1 MSHLIRTALKIILTL
16 AVLALGACATVTQ
29 NERTAKIDPFEG
41 TNRAIFSF
49 NEGLDKH
56 VMKPVA
62 ETYQKVL
69 PNPIRQGVTNFFGNI
84 GDIFTAANNLL
95 QGKPSDALNDAAR
108 VLINTTIGILGLF
121 DVASDAGL
129 EKHKEDFGQTLGV
142 WGFET
147 GPYLVLPVFG
157 PRNIRDA
164 AGLSVDWT
172 TNFVLNSGTLSA
184 NQKVAVDSLY
194 VIDNRAQDLGATDL
208 LDEAA
213 IDKYS
218 FVRDSY
224 LQRRR
229 YLVRDGNLPPPKDE

>member
-29 NERTAKIDPFEG
+29 NERTVKIDPFEG